1 VSRFLHSLT
10 ARLVLGVLALG
21 LLLGVALFGSVL
33 YLITEDYKAQ
43 FVNHVRAQSHLL
55 VTLAGQDVRPEKLDS
70 MFSDILLTGQVV
82 DADYVLGT
90 AQGERLTFSGRPRS
104 GEIREDFFFG
114 EHGDN
119 IYYIA
124 VPLVSAD
131 GARDGTLSLGF
142 DETYVN
148 ERLAQVYRRG
158 AWLAAAYTTVLVLIA
173 AFLGV
178 YIGRP
183 LKRLRQASRDIAEG
197 QFDRDLSTPS
207 KITEIAA
214 LAGDLERMRAELIRR
229 GTEIA
234 VSAERHRAVLEH
246 AAEAVMT
253 LDDEGY
259 IESFNA
265 AAERIFGYTEDEVV
279 GTPLSRFFPA
289 AETGRCTDPYGRPLS
304 GTGMSLTALRRNGES
319 LPVLLSISAF
329 QYGDDTLYTVV
340 AQDIS
345 ERIVFE
351 ERLARLAYYDPL
363 TGLPNR
369 RLFHDRLSEALKRAD
384 RNERLV
390 GLLFIDLDRFKN
402 INDTLGHLVG
412 DLLLQAATQRLQ
424 EIVRKE
430 DTVARMGGDEFTVVL
445 DGMNHV
451 DAASEVA
458 QKILQRF
465 AAPFHLG
472 EHEVFVSPSIGIT
485 IYPFD
490 DSDIDNMIKNADA
503 AMYEAKAAGRN
514 TFAFYTAHKQA
525 ETARRLSL
533 ETGLRKAVQRGEMFL
548 QYQPEVLV
556 HYQPQVDRFSGEIV
570 GAEALLRWQHP
581 ELGLLPADRFVPLAE
596 ETGLILPLG
605 EWVLREACVQTKT
618 WQAKGLPPL
627 RIAVNLSA
635 RQLEQ
640 PDIVA
645 LILRTVEETG
655 LDPSYLKIE
664 ITESMVLH
672 NLEQIRVTLQQLK
685 DRGIR
690 ISVDDFG
697 TGHSSLSNIQRL
709 PIDEVKI
716 DRSFIHNVMQS
727 EQSAAIA
734 SAVIEMAHKL
744 ELEVVAEGVELEE
757 QLVYLNARRCDI
769 MQGFYFSRPL
779 PAAEFEKLLS
789 HYVET
794 RNPLRLPN

>member
-1 VSRFLHSLT
+1 MAREITRRVLHGLT
-10 ARLVLGVLALG
+10 ARLALGVLALG
-21 LLLGVALFGSVL
+21 TLLGALLLAGVL
-33 YLITEDYKAQ
+33 YFIVEDYQAQ
-43 FVNHVRAQSHLL
+43 FVNNVRSQSRMLASLVGGEFDDRAEVQSIFSELL
-55 VTLAGQDVRPEKLDS
+55 L
-70 MFSDILLTGQVV
+70 
-82 DADYVLGT
+82 
-90 AQGERLTFSGRPRS
+90 S
-104 GEIREDFFFG
+104 GEVVYVEVAMDDPNDPQAKRNFQEDFFFG

-119 IYYIA
+119 AYRI
-124 VPLVSAD
+124 SAPVMDKD
-131 GARDGTLSLGF
+131 GRPRGMLNLGF
-142 DETYVN
+142 DESYAR
-148 ERLAQVYRRG
+148 EQIARVYRRG
-158 AWLAAAYTTVLVLIA
+158 VYFAAAYTILLLILAVL
-173 AFLGV
+173 LGMRL
-178 YIGRP
+178 GRP
-183 LKRLRQASRDIAEG
+183 LRQLSEASRAIASG
-197 QFDRDLSTPS
+197 HFDRPLTVDSRLAEVVHLS
-207 KITEIAA
+207 E
-214 LAGDLERMRAELIRR
+214 DLETMRRELIRR
-229 GTEIA
+229 GKEIA
-234 VSAERHRAVLEH
+234 ASAERHRAVLEH

-259 IESFNA
+259 IESFNT
-265 AAERIFGYTEDEVV
+265 AAERIFGYAEDEVV

-304 GTGMSLTALRRNGES
+304 GTGMSLTVLRRNGES

-329 QYGDDTLYTVV
+329 QHGDNTLYTVV

-402 INDTLGHLVG
+402 INDSLGHLVG

-451 DAASEVA
+451 DAAAEVA
-458 QKILQRF
+458 QKIIQQF
-465 AAPFHLG
+465 ARPFHLG

-533 ETGLRKAVQRGEMFL
+533 ETGLRKAVQRGEL
-548 QYQPEVLV
+548 QLHYQPEVLV

-605 EWVLREACVQTKT
+605 EWVLREACMQTKA

-627 RIAVNLSA
+627 RIAVNISA

-640 PDIVA
+640 PDIVP
-645 LILRTVEETG
+645 LILRTLEETG

-672 NLEQIRVTLQQLK
+672 NLEQIRATLQQLK

-734 SAVIEMAHKL
+734 TAVIEMSHKL
-744 ELEVVAEGVELEE
+744 GLDVVAEGVELEE

-779 PAAEFEKLLS
+779 PAAEFEMLLTR
-789 HYVET
+789 YVET
-794 RNPLRLPN
+794 RNPLRSSV